1 MLIQAMKPY
10 LAIARPDHW
19 IKNIFMLAGTG
30 AALVIY
36 PQYMGW
42 NALTDVLVA
51 FVATCLIASSNYV
64 LNEILDSARDS
75 EHPEKRHRPIP
86 MGLVSLPI
94 AYAQWIGLGCVG
106 LLLAVLVNKPLFL
119 SGLALWI
126 MGIVYNV
133 RPIRS
138 KELPVIDVLSEAVNN
153 PIRFLLGW
161 YAVSALPL
169 PPSSMMI
176 AYWMFGAYLM
186 AAKRLAEFREID
198 DPRVAAAYRSSFLWY
213 TESRLMISMMVY
225 GTGFMFFFAVVMTK
239 YHPELIIS
247 APFLM
252 ILMGYIMKLTFEPHS
267 ILQQPEQLFN
277 KPLFVT
283 YALWCAGLLYAL
295 SLISIPDI
303 RTLLGLDGRGW

>member
-1 MLIQAMKPY
+1 MLIQTVKPY
-10 LAIARPDHW
+10 VAIARPDHW

-30 AALVIY
+30 VASVIY

-42 NALTDVLVA
+42 KSLRNIVVAL
-51 FVATCLIASSNYV
+51 VATCLVASSNYV
-64 LNEILDSARDS
+64 LNEILDSPRDS
-75 EHPEKRHRPIP
+75 AHPEKRHRPIP

-94 AYAQWIGLGCVG
+94 AYAEWVGLGCVG
-106 LLLAVLVNKPLFL
+106 LLVAVLVNKPFFL

-126 MGIVYNV
+126 MGIVYNM

-138 KELPVIDVLSEAVNN
+138 KELPVIDVLSEAINN

-176 AYWMFGAYLM
+176 AYWMLGAFFM
-186 AAKRLAEFREID
+186 AAKRLAELREIGD
-198 DPRVAAAYRSSFLWY
+198 SRVAAAYRSSFIWY
-213 TESRLMISMMVY
+213 TENRLMISMMVY
-225 GTGFMFFFAVVMTK
+225 GTGFMFFFAVIMTK

-252 ILMGYIMKLTFEPHS
+252 VLMGYLTKLTFEPQS
-267 ILQQPEQLFN
+267 ILQRPEQLFK

-295 SLISIPDI
+295 SSISIPDI
-303 RTLLGLDGRGW
+303 RTLLGLEGRGW

>member
-1 MLIQAMKPY
+1 MLIQTVKPY
-10 LAIARPDHW
+10 VAIARPDHW

-30 AALVIY
+30 VASVIY

-42 NALTDVLVA
+42 TVLGDVLIA

-64 LNEILDSARDS
+64 LNEILDSSRDS
-75 EHPEKRHRPIP
+75 EHPEKRYRPIP

-106 LLLAVLVNKPLFL
+106 LLMAVLVNKPFFL
-119 SGLALWI
+119 SGSVLWI

-133 RPIRS
+133 PPIRS
-138 KELPVIDVLSEAVNN
+138 KELPVIDVLSEAINN

-161 YAVSALPL
+161 YAVSALPF

-176 AYWMFGAYLM
+176 AYWMLGAFLM
-186 AAKRLAEFREID
+186 AAKRLAELREIGD
-198 DPRVAAAYRSSFLWY
+198 SRVAAAYRSSFTWY
-213 TESRLMISMMVY
+213 TDNRLIITMMVY

-252 ILMGYIMKLTFEPHS
+252 ILMGYLMKLAFEPHS
-267 ILQQPEQLFN
+267 ILQQPEQLFQ

-283 YALWCAGLLYAL
+283 YALWCGALLYVL

-303 RTLLGLDGRGW
+303 RTFLGLEGRGW